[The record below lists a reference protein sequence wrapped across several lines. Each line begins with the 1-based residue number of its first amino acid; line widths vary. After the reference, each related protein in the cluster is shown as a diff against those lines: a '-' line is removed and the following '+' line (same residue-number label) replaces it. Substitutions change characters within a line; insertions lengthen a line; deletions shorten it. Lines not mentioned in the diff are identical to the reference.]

1 MLYVIQLTSTFGNE
15 YSNEPM
21 YDRFLGYYVADGRAC
36 EQVVSLKNAAK
47 FPSKEKAEFVARHM
61 VHLGAIN
68 VAQVMS
74 EVEVEKWI
82 R

>member
-1 MLYVIQLTSTFGNE
+1 MLNVIQLTSIFGNE
-15 YSNEPM
+15 YTNEPI

-47 FPSKEKAEFVARHM
+47 FSKEKAEFVARHM
-61 VHLGAIN
+61 VKLGAIN
-68 VAQVMS
+68 VVKVMN
-74 EVEVEKWI
+74 EEEAEKYI